1 MGITSEEGNGMKI
14 QRGVPVT
21 SREWGFFVNC
31 VVDTQVLIVHG
42 VNLINTCNLLVFKK
56 HKPKLV

>member
-31 VVDTQVLIVHG
+31 VVDTQVLIVHHF
-42 VNLINTCNLLVFKK
+42 LKSLHVFWG
-56 HKPKLV
+56 HLGGSVS